1 MRVPRIKK
9 EPKTIT
15 VRKCKRFDEKAY
27 LSELN
32 KLQFDKIRNLTED
45 PDEMWIIWTNWFL
58 NVLNKHAPL
67 SDVKIKGNNLPYIT
81 MDVRQMIRQ
90 RDYLKKVAN
99 KTGSPILRHAFQ
111 QIRNKVQYRIRKLRA
126 DYYSKTMEQNK
137 GNLRKTWKVL
147 KQALNKDVSC

>member
-32 KLQFDKIRNLTED
+32 TLQFDKIRNLTED
-45 PDEMWIIWTNWFL
+45 PDEMWVIWKNWFL

-81 MDVRQMIRQ
+81 MDIRQMIRQ
-90 RDYLKKVAN
+90 WDYLKKWQIKPDLPFCDRPFN
-99 KTGSPILRHAFQ
+99 K
-111 QIRNKVQYRIRKLRA
+111 
-126 DYYSKTMEQNK
+126 
-137 GNLRKTWKVL
+137 
-147 KQALNKDVSC
+147 

>member
-45 PDEMWIIWTNWFL
+45 PDEMWVIWTNWFL

-67 SDVKIKGNNLPYIT
+67 SDVKVKGNNLPYIT

-99 KTGSPILRHAFQ
+99 KTGSPICDMPF
-111 QIRNKVQYRIRKLRA
+111 NK
-126 DYYSKTMEQNK
+126 
-137 GNLRKTWKVL
+137 
-147 KQALNKDVSC
+147 